1 MDIVESKEDI
11 EGYIDEKIEQEVE
24 DDLRAELHEWKERE
38 QRKKHLYCKLIS
50 IQSRENR
57 LELEKEL
64 LEVLLK

>member
-1 MDIVESKEDI
+1 M
-11 EGYIDEKIEQEVE
+11 IDEKIEQEVE

>member
-57 LELEKEL
+57 LKYEKEL
-64 LEVLLK
+64 LEVLME